1 MTERDLNR
9 SGVQPIYSQAYG
21 GHAQDKIVWL
31 KVMDSLLNKLSSTS
45 FSNSKKIFLI

>member
-31 KVMDSLLNKLSSTS
+31 I
-45 FSNSKKIFLI
+45 SNGFIIK